1 MAIDLKKSYS
11 DALEDISAIKTV
23 NQTIKSE
30 KKLKKENIKSPDYNK
45 DKSVTQINASPNS
58 DPLEKKTKNLKSN
71 SDSLLEKMFDIFSQT
86 NDGKSTDNETEDS
99 GEKSVKG
106 LRKDLRKARSTDT
119 ISRIFLETAVNT
131 KEKVKN
137 LIIKEIINTI
147 GCSQDESYDAIS
159 NTNAPIYIKIK
170 NIDFFDILKYSP
182 NDEYVKYAYELT
194 GTTNGTFPYS
204 MNREL
209 FNRLITPSSFSQ
221 QYGTAYIGASG
232 NQIFDIQYELVSGVQ
247 YFKVTL
253 LQQQN
258 NQSTVS
264 AFLNDYFQS
273 IDVFNIDNLI
283 GNILNKLFSTLD
295 TTNETPDSTL
305 ITLEK
310 FFKIIKRLMGVC
322 SDPSQRIEVAG
333 TAKISDDEDLSDDF
347 FTVSD
352 IELREIE
359 QKVDNIQNGLISFV
373 GCDNVLL
380 PNNPV
385 AVNKALNQIISEQ
398 KNEKK

>member
-1 MAIDLKKSYS
+1 
-11 DALEDISAIKTV
+11 
-23 NQTIKSE
+23 
-30 KKLKKENIKSPDYNK
+30 
-45 DKSVTQINASPNS
+45 
-58 DPLEKKTKNLKSN
+58 
-71 SDSLLEKMFDIFSQT
+71 MFDIFSQT

>member
-209 FNRLITPSSFSQ
+209 LNRLITPSSFSQ

-310 FFKIIKRLMGVC
+310 FFKII
-322 SDPSQRIEVAG
+322 
-333 TAKISDDEDLSDDF
+333 
-347 FTVSD
+347 
-352 IELREIE
+352 
-359 QKVDNIQNGLISFV
+359 
-373 GCDNVLL
+373 
-380 PNNPV
+380 
-385 AVNKALNQIISEQ
+385 
-398 KNEKK
+398 